1 MKVFKTKETSDHF
14 QPLGVTIVF
23 ESAQDL
29 TNLWYRLNYSVHQ
42 AGGQATNQTQSI
54 IPLGDINDSSNDLW
68 DLIDDI
74 KNARDIHTFTP

>member
-29 TNLWYRLNYSVHQ
+29 TNLWYRLNYSVDQ
-42 AGGQATNQTQSI
+42 AEEQAANLTQRI
-54 IPLGDINDSSNDLW
+54 IPPGDINDSSNDLW

-74 KNARDIHTFTP
+74 KNARGIHTFTP